1 MTVTGV
7 WSRKP
12 RPAAHCNW
20 AGAPP
25 RTVPAVQVQAQVQ
38 VQVQSSLISHPI
50 AIASRLP
57 VRVIASFPCTPMWL
71 LHTNSPSAST
81 VHHPPAPTARAA
93 GSMRERGQERAEQ
106 GKGRSCHGTVAF
118 EGTETRPRRT
128 DGAPFAGCCHRH
140 RRRCAVPG
148 RRRGWEAGGRGFW
161 AMRRRRQGWGLRL
174 AASHSRNSSPIA
186 RLCRPSPS
194 RCSPHSIRS
203 LPSQCAASDTALG
216 GALRTNAVRWLP

>member
-1 MTVTGV
+1 
-7 WSRKP
+7 
-12 RPAAHCNW
+12 
-20 AGAPP
+20 
-25 RTVPAVQVQAQVQ
+25 VQAASSKVQ
-38 VQVQSSLISHPI
+38 GSLISHQHRI
-50 AIASRLP
+50 APAGSRHCF
-57 VRVIASFPCTPMWL
+57 FPMHADVAVTYKQ
-71 LHTNSPSAST
+71 SI
-81 VHHPPAPTARAA
+81 HHPPSTTHLRLHRRRGRQERCASEGKSVLSRGRGVHAMARSPLRMPKRAHVGQTELPSRAA
-93 GSMRERGQERAEQ
+93 ECSHR
-106 GKGRSCHGTVAF
+106 
-118 EGTETRPRRT
+118 
-128 DGAPFAGCCHRH
+128 HRH

>member
-1 MTVTGV
+1 MAG
-7 WSRKP
+7 SGAIGRDRRRKV
-12 RPAAHCNW
+12 
-20 AGAPP
+20 PP
-25 RTVPAVQVQAQVQ
+25 PCKVQG
-38 VQVQSSLISHPI
+38 SLISHQHRI
-50 AIASRLP
+50 APAGSRHCF
-57 VRVIASFPCTPMWL
+57 FPMHADVAVTYKQ
-71 LHTNSPSAST
+71 SI
-81 VHHPPAPTARAA
+81 HHPPAPTARAA
-93 GSMRERGQERAEQ
+93 GTMRERGQERAEQ
-106 GKGRSCHGTVAF
+106 GKGRSCHGTVAS
-118 EGTETRPRRT
+118 EETETRPRRT
-128 DGAPFAGCCHRH
+128 DSAPFAGCCHRH

>member
-25 RTVPAVQVQAQVQ
+25 RTVPAVQVQVQ
-38 VQVQSSLISHPI
+38 GSLISHPI

-71 LHTNSPSAST
+71 LHTNSPSTST

-106 GKGRSCHGTVAF
+106 GKGRSCHGTVAS
-118 EGTETRPRRT
+118 EETETRPRRT
-128 DGAPFAGCCHRH
+128 DSAPFPSRAAAMAIADAALCLAGGEGGRLVGVAFG
-140 RRRCAVPG
+140 RCAG
-148 RRRGWEAGGRGFW
+148 GGRDG
-161 AMRRRRQGWGLRL
+161 
-174 AASHSRNSSPIA
+174 
-186 RLCRPSPS
+186 
-194 RCSPHSIRS
+194 
-203 LPSQCAASDTALG
+203 D
-216 GALRTNAVRWLP
+216 